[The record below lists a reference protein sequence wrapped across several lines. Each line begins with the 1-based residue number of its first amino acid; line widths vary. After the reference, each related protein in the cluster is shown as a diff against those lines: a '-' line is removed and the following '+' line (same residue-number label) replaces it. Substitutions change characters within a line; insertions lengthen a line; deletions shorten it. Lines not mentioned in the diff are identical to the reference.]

1 VVYRVVMRR
10 RVALAVGLLALG
22 VIASAGARPSTSLTP
37 VVSGLSQPVHVTQA
51 PGDRGRLYVVEQG
64 GVIRVVEQGRVR
76 AQPFLDVRSLIVSGG
91 EQGLLGLAFA
101 PDYQRSGFFVV
112 NYTNRAGH
120 TRVVRYRA
128 ADGRVVPSSARTL
141 LAVDQPYP
149 NHNGGGVAF
158 GPDGLLYVGLGDGGS
173 GGDPENRSQSMQS
186 RLGKL
191 ITLDIRKSES
201 VRIVALGLRNPWRYS
216 FDRGTGDLWIGD
228 VGQNAI
234 EEIDRLPR
242 GTTGLV
248 NFGWDVYE
256 GASSFEDKALGPG
269 RLVQPVVQYSH
280 DEGCSVTGGFVYR
293 GPGVPAL
300 KGRYVYGDYCSGRI
314 WSIPSSSAR
323 PTARLEGVRVPNL
336 VSFGEDLDGRLYAVS
351 HGGVVYRFT

>member
-1 VVYRVVMRR
+1 MEMRR

-22 VIASAGARPSTSLTP
+22 VISSAGARPAASLVP
-37 VVSGLSQPVHVTQA
+37 AVSGLDQPVQITHA
-51 PGDRGRLYVVEQG
+51 PGDSARLYVVEQG

-101 PDYQRSGFFVV
+101 PDYPRSGFFVV
-112 NYTNRAGH
+112 NYTNRAGD

-128 ADGRVVPSSARTL
+128 AGGRAVPSSAKVL

-149 NHNGGGVAF
+149 NHNGGGVVF

-173 GGDPENRSQSMQS
+173 GGDPEDRAQDMQS

-191 ITLDIRKSES
+191 MTLDIRKPGS
-201 VRIVALGLRNPWRYS
+201 VKVVALGLRNPWRYS
-216 FDRGTGDLWIGD
+216 FDRTTGDLWIGD
-228 VGQNAI
+228 VGQGAI

-242 GTTGLV
+242 GATGLV

-256 GASSFEDKALGPG
+256 GRSSFEDKALGPG
-269 RLVQPVVQYSH
+269 KLVQPVVQYSH

-293 GPGVPAL
+293 GPGVPSL

-314 WSIPSSSAR
+314 WSIPSTGAR
-323 PTARLEGVRVPNL
+323 ATARLEQVSVPNL
-336 VSFGEDLDGRLYAVS
+336 VSFGEDLAGRLYAVS
-351 HGGVVYRFT
+351 HGGVIYRFR